1 MKLYHHYIPP
11 EKMVGTKL
19 VPPST
24 LQHMVP
30 KLTEQH
36 LAKYRDRDWFK
47 QRGGVSKIQIPCLS
61 CTLVDVIQ
69 MVAIPVSQIQ
79 ERQRLLGGSP
89 QRFFEIESDSLNQ
102 NCLCA
107 YYRND
112 EETGEP
118 TYDLFDPSLPLDRVA
133 DAFEK
138 WWREEIV
145 KGHPRRIYAGVPH
158 IYYKGE
164 IDITNCPVVS

>member
-11 EKMVGTKL
+11 EKMVGAKL

-24 LQHMVP
+24 LQRMAP
-30 KLTEQH
+30 ELTEQH
-36 LAKYRDRDWFK
+36 LVKYRNRDWFK
-47 QRGGVSKIQIPCLS
+47 QRGGVSKVQIPCLS

-79 ERQRLLGGSP
+79 ERQRLLGGTP
-89 QRFFEIESDSLNQ
+89 LRFFEIESDSLDQ

-112 EETGEP
+112 EKTGEP
-118 TYDLFDPSLPLDRVA
+118 IYDAFDPSLPLDQVA

-138 WWREEIV
+138 WWREEIA